1 MMSPL
6 QRIQTQLSEID
17 WDFAGYNPNGRG
29 TGIHNIHWYPAPFP
43 PGVAGTLIEILG
55 DRSESFLDPFCGSSV
70 APLEAWL
77 LGKRVFAFDNNRFAI
92 DIAEA
97 KIQLIEEGGVQTAD
111 ALSQDYK
118 SFRAKRI
125 SAFSKMLPEN
135 ICRKANIAPGA
146 IRWFTQPVLAEI
158 AIVKQWILHNS
169 RLTRKW
175 RNALIV
181 TLSSLLHGRFSIA
194 RNYHYTY
201 VVDNSRVKH
210 EARGKVDVA
219 EFFVNKL
226 LDNMIQGEIARDRL
240 IRSSNGSRFPHPKF
254 MWGRAQQIEHLGEGQ
269 IDFVV
274 TSPPYF
280 GMNDYV
286 RSQYLTWLVFQWN
299 EYEQDLRRES
309 GSRRSRTSRVSLASY
324 FSDMNKSFFEIH
336 RVLRKGGFLALVLG
350 SSTTKLA
357 RQIDPLKELRG
368 QLNDIGFKL
377 LWEGSRRIRFRK
389 INNTPFRD
397 EVIWIFQR

>member
-1 MMSPL
+1 MAPL
-6 QRIQTQLSEID
+6 KRIQTQLSEID

-55 DRSESFLDPFCGSSV
+55 VSGEAFLDPFCGSSV
-70 APLEAWL
+70 APLEAWF
-77 LGKRVFAFDNNRFAI
+77 LGKRVFAIDNNRFAI

-97 KIQLIEEGGVQTAD
+97 KIQFIIEGSIEICE
-111 ALSQDYK
+111 ALAQDYK

-125 SAFSKMLPEN
+125 SSFSKMLPEN
-135 ICRKANIAPGA
+135 ICKKANINQGA

-158 AIVKQWILHNS
+158 AIVKQWILHNGKLA
-169 RLTRKW
+169 RTWRK
-175 RNALIV
+175 ALIV

-201 VVDNSRVKH
+201 VVDNSRVKE

-219 EFFVNKL
+219 ELFVNKL
-226 LDNMIQGEIARDRL
+226 FDNMIQGQIARERL
-240 IRSSNGSRFPHPKF
+240 MRVSNGSRMPFPEF
-254 MWGRAQQIEHLGEGQ
+254 VQGRAQQIEGLGEGQ
-269 IDFVV
+269 VDFVV

-286 RSQYLTWLVFQWN
+286 RSQYLTWLIFQWN
-299 EYEQDLRRES
+299 EYEQDLTSES
-309 GSRRSRTSRVSLASY
+309 GSRRSRTSRTSLDTY
-324 FSDMNKSFFEIH
+324 FADMHKSFSEIH
-336 RVLRKGGFLALVLG
+336 RVLRKGGYLALVLG

-357 RQIDPLKELRG
+357 REIDLLKELKK
-368 QLNDIGFKL
+368 QLDSIGFNL
-377 LWEGSRRIRFRK
+377 LWEGRRRVRFRK

-397 EVIWIFQR
+397 EVIWVFQR